1 MKKII
6 LFLFATSLIVSCDND
21 SKKHNSDK
29 SDPMSG
35 YMIGNDVKSDAM
47 LQFTKAYQDN
57 DISSVKTIFSDDAI
71 FHVNDTQMTFDQVNE
86 GFSAGHNYFD
96 NIKHSEFDVATMYY
110 NDDKIYTN
118 VWYEWSGTS
127 KKSGETIEAKGY
139 AWFRWENG
147 KAVEVYNAFDPTT
160 YNAAMSLE

>member
-1 MKKII
+1 M
-6 LFLFATSLIVSCDND
+6 VSCDND
-21 SKKHNSDK
+21 SKKHNSDN

-35 YMIGNDVKSDAM
+35 YMVGNDEKSDAM

-57 DISSVKTIFSDDAI
+57 DISSVKSIFSDDAI

-110 NDDKIYTN
+110 NDGKIFTNYWYT
-118 VWYEWSGTS
+118 WSAIS
-127 KKSGETIEAKGY
+127 KKTNNELNPVSYTHLTL
-139 AWFRWENG
+139 
-147 KAVEVYNAFDPTT
+147 PTKRIV
-160 YNAAMSLE
+160 

>member
-6 LFLFATSLIVSCDND
+6 LFLFATSLMISCDND

-35 YMIGNDVKSDAM
+35 YMVGNDVKSDAM

-57 DISSVKTIFSDDAI
+57 DISSVKSIFSEDAI

-110 NDDKIYTN
+110 NDGKIFTNYWYT
-118 VWYEWSGTS
+118 WSAIS
-127 KKSGETIEAKGY
+127 KETNNELNLRGY
-139 AWFRWENG
+139 CWFKWEND
-147 KAVEVYNAFDPTT
+147 KVVEVYNAFDPTA
-160 YNAAMSLE
+160 YNTEMSN